1 MRRHFTPHG
10 FWTHELTACDLEEP
24 LSVRDTYETFL
35 VPPISWACNRT
46 RGSRACHV
54 VNPMNMSEHGAS
66 KPQTPD
72 RPDLASTAAE
82 ELIDDV
88 PVFPLLQ
95 NNGAA
100 SPLSSKAAGGLNRNV
115 EDDNDDEPA
124 VAKPFVRTTSPDSA
138 ARIVENTFD
147 DRVPDRLIYKMHK
160 FSLYET
166 AIRYYIV
173 GVDVSE
179 KRYRIL
185 KIDRT
190 TEGADLAMT
199 DDKIVY
205 SLKEMNQLLDTID
218 DGNRATGG
226 IKLRC
231 TTWGVLGF
239 IKFTG
244 TYYMLL
250 ITKKS
255 TVAMIGGHYI
265 YQIEGTELVPLTPLR
280 FKLDSRNT
288 EEQRFLGIL
297 NNLDLTRSFYYS
309 YSYDITRTLQH
320 NVVREREALAQ
331 GILPPSDDDFNAMF
345 VWNDYLLQ
353 PAVKALRDPYDWCR
367 PIIHGYIDQAGKFAL
382 K

>member
-1 MRRHFTPHG
+1 
-10 FWTHELTACDLEEP
+10 
-24 LSVRDTYETFL
+24 
-35 VPPISWACNRT
+35 
-46 RGSRACHV
+46 
-54 VNPMNMSEHGAS
+54 MSESGVADS
-66 KPQTPD
+66 RSPAPTVTEPTTPD
-72 RPDLASTAAE
+72 VDSDA
-82 ELIDDV
+82 

-100 SPLSSKAAGGLNRNV
+100 SPLSSEAARGNNRAG

-124 VAKPFVRTTSPDSA
+124 VAKPFVRTTSPDPTSRA
-138 ARIVENTFD
+138 TKDAFD
-147 DRVPDRLIYKMHK
+147 ERVPDRLIYKMHK

-166 AIRYYIV
+166 ASRYYIV

-190 TEGADLAMT
+190 TEGAELKMT

-205 SLKEMNQLLDTID
+205 SLKETNQLLDTID
-218 DGNRATGG
+218 DGNRGTGG

-231 TTWGVLGF
+231 TTWGLLGF

-244 TYYMLL
+244 PYYMLL

-255 TVAMIGGHYI
+255 TVAMVGGHYI
-265 YQIEGTELVPLTPLR
+265 YQIEGTELVPLTPR
-280 FKLDSRNT
+280 KFKPDAKNT

-320 NVVREREALAQ
+320 NVIREREALAQ
-331 GILPPSDDDFNAMF
+331 GILSTSDDNFNSMF

-353 PAVKALRDPYDWCR
+353 PAVANLRDPYDWCR
-367 PIIHGYIDQAGKFAL
+367 PIIHGYIDQAG
-382 K
+382 